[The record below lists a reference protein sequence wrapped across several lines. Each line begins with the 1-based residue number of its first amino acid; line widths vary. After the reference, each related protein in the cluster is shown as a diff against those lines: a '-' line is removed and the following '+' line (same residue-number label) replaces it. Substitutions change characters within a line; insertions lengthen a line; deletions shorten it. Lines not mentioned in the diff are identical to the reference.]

1 MENVKKQ
8 GHIKLLTTEKR
19 RNYLVSEPSYQ
30 STNSFTE
37 PFLAIDMNKTQVFMN
52 NSVYLGLSML
62 ELRKILMYE
71 FW

>member
-1 MENVKKQ
+1 MENIRKH
-8 GHIKLLTTEKR
+8 GHLKLLTTEKR
-19 RNYLVSEPSYQ
+19 RNYLVSEPNYQ
-30 STNSFTE
+30 STNFFTE
-37 PFLAIDMNKTQVFMN
+37 LFLTIEMNKTQIFMN

>member
-1 MENVKKQ
+1 MENIRKH
-8 GHIKLLTTEKR
+8 GHPKLLTTEKR
-19 RNYLVSEPSYQ
+19 RNYLVSEPNYQ
-30 STNSFTE
+30 STNFFTE
-37 PFLAIDMNKTQVFMN
+37 PFLTIEMNKTQIFMN

>member
-1 MENVKKQ
+1 MENIRKH
-8 GHIKLLTTEKR
+8 GHLKLLTTEKR
-19 RNYLVSEPSYQ
+19 RNYLVSEPNYQ
-30 STNSFTE
+30 STNFFTE
-37 PFLAIDMNKTQVFMN
+37 PFLTIEMNKTQIFMN